1 MLIDVSKD
9 MIQCLLDFFSGE
21 LWMKLAKVVFSS
33 FCAVALSSALF
44 AEGHGT
50 HWGYTGHE
58 APQNWGTLAPEY
70 AMCKDGKS
78 QSPINITRDAVVATK
93 GLEKIKFDYKAKSNS
108 IVNNGHT
115 IQVNFEEGSSITL
128 DNKVFNLKQVHFHTP
143 SENVIDGKSFPAEA
157 HFVHASKDGELA
169 VVALMFEEGK
179 ENKTVAKIWS
189 KMPHKADATES
200 FELSADFVNAT
211 LPKDKA
217 YYRFNGSLTTPP
229 CSEGVR
235 WLVLKRYATMSKE
248 QLKEFFDLMGHTNNR
263 PVQPINARKVMN

>member
-1 MLIDVSKD
+1 
-9 MIQCLLDFFSGE
+9 
-21 LWMKLAKVVFSS
+21 MKLTKIIVSS
-33 FCAVALSSALF
+33 FCAVVLSSSSF

-70 AMCKDGKS
+70 TMCKDGKS
-78 QSPINITRDAVVATK
+78 QSPIDISKKDVIATK
-93 GLEKIKFDYKAKSNS
+93 GLEKIKFDYKTNAKS
-108 IVNNGHT
+108 IENNGHT

-128 DNKVFNLKQVHFHTP
+128 DGKVFNLKQVHFHTP
-143 SENVIDGKSFPAEA
+143 SENVIDSKSFPAEA

-179 ENKTVAKIWS
+179 ENKTIAKIWS
-189 KMPHKADATES
+189 KMPHKAGEAES
-200 FELSADFVNAT
+200 CGLSFAMINAT
-211 LPKDKA
+211 LPKDKS

-248 QLKEFFDLMGHTNNR
+248 QIKEFFDLMGHANNR